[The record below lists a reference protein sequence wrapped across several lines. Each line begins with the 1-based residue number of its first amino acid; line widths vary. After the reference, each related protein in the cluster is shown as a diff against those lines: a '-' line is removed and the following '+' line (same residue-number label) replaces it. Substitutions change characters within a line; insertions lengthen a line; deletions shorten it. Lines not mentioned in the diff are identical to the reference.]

1 MSDTSSFG
9 YGQEQPNDSGSDHD
23 VIAFICDMK
32 IAKIW
37 TMIPV
42 KVVAVHA
49 GAGNP
54 PAAGTVDVLPLVSQ
68 IDGNG
73 YGTPHGTV
81 YGIPWSRMQ
90 GGASAIVIDPVVG
103 DLGYID
109 VASRDIS
116 KVKSTKA
123 AALPGSRRRYNLA
136 DGIYSGA
143 ILNAAPTSYIQATAD
158 GHWKIVD
165 LDGNSIITAA
175 SGITLTDKT
184 GNVIQ
189 TSSTGIALTPFGG
202 QPVTVNGALV
212 VTGNIQAGGALLSQ
226 TGSLYTGNI
235 HTSGTITGDTDV
247 IAAGKSGA
255 HHVHG
260 GVATGGGSTLQPT

>member
-1 MSDTSSFG
+1 MTDAGNFG
-9 YGQEQPNDSGSDHD
+9 YGQEQPNDSGDDHN
-23 VIAFICDMK
+23 VIAFICDQK
-32 IAKIW
+32 IVKIW

-42 KVVAVHA
+42 KVMAVHA

-81 YGIPWSRMQ
+81 YGIPWSRVQ
-90 GGASAIVIDPVVG
+90 GGNSAIVVDPVVN
-103 DLGYID
+103 DIGYID

-123 AALPGSRRRYNLA
+123 AALPGSRRSYNLA

-143 ILNAAPTSYIQATAD
+143 ILNAAPTSYIQATTD

-165 LDGNSIITAA
+165 VDGNSIVTSAGGIAA
-175 SGITLTDKT
+175 TDKNGNTVTMGAT
-184 GNVIQ
+184 GMNFTDKNGNQIQ
-189 TSSTGIALTPFGG
+189 MLPGIVNIVTGVLQVNGV
-202 QPVTVNGALV
+202 PVTV
-212 VTGNIQAGGALLSQ
+212 
-226 TGSLYTGNI
+226 
-235 HTSGTITGDTDV
+235 
-247 IAAGKSGA
+247 
-255 HHVHG
+255 
-260 GVATGGGSTLQPT
+260 P

>member
-1 MSDTSSFG
+1 MSDTSFG
-9 YGQEQPNDSGSDHD
+9 YGQEQPNDSGDDHN
-23 VIAFICDMK
+23 VIAFICDQK
-32 IAKIW
+32 IVKIW

-42 KVVAVHA
+42 KVVAVHP
-49 GAGNP
+49 GAGSP

-81 YGIPWSRMQ
+81 YGIPWSRVQ
-90 GGASAIVIDPVVG
+90 GGSSALVIDPVAG
-103 DLGYID
+103 DIGYID

-143 ILNAAPTSYIQATAD
+143 ILNAAPTSYIQATSD

-165 LDGNSIITAA
+165 VSGNSI
-175 SGITLTDKT
+175 
-184 GNVIQ
+184 V
-189 TSSTGIALTPFGG
+189 TSSTGIVFSDNNGNQIQMSAGAVNIVGVLKVNGV
-202 QPVTVNGALV
+202 PVTV
-212 VTGNIQAGGALLSQ
+212 
-226 TGSLYTGNI
+226 
-235 HTSGTITGDTDV
+235 
-247 IAAGKSGA
+247 
-255 HHVHG
+255 
-260 GVATGGGSTLQPT
+260 P